1 MSLRTLSALQWT
13 GILVAPL
20 AWTAQHVMGFGVG
33 DARCSAAGPRWG
45 VDVAVWELALLA
57 CAGLLVVAAEA
68 AAVAVFL
75 RTRGSGFGDGPPAE
89 EQGLRETRLHF
100 FATAALVA
108 NVLFLSIMLYDGIGS
123 ALETVCR
130 QS

>member
-13 GILVAPL
+13 GVLVAPL
-20 AWTAQHVMGFGVG
+20 AWTGQHVMGFGVG
-33 DARCSAAGPRWG
+33 DARCSAVGPRWG
-45 VDVAVWELALLA
+45 IDIVAWQLALLA
-57 CAGLLVVAAEA
+57 CAGLLVIAAEA

-75 RTRGSGFGDGPPAE
+75 RTRGAGFGDGPPDE
-89 EQGLRETRLHF
+89 EKGLRETRLHF

-108 NVLFLSIMLYDGIGS
+108 NVLFFSIMLYDGIAS